1 MGSYLRIR
9 HERGL
14 TTIFLIFAF
23 VPILVWV
30 LKFTQFRQSS
40 AQIILVL
47 WVLEVT
53 QLLEL
58 FGTVSGGSVEWC
70 LLWPLAFVA
79 GLVKNLQKQVSTE

>member
-30 LKFTQFRQSS
+30 LKFTPFRQSS

-58 FGTVSGGSVEWC
+58 FGTVSRGSVEWC
-70 LLWPLAFVA
+70 QL
-79 GLVKNLQKQVSTE
+79 